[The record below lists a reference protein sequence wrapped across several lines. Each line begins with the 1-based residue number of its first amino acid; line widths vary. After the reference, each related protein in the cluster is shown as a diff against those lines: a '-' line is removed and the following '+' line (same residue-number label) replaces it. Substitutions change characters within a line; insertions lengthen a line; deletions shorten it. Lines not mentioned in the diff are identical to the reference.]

1 MEKIRG
7 IIYACLSAATFGM
20 IPLFANTA
28 MQEGVN
34 NDTILVYRYMI
45 AAIVYGIYL
54 LFRKTDLRIGKK
66 ACVELLWAGV
76 GGDGLTA

>member
-34 NDTILVYRYMI
+34 NDTILVYRYMRPSYT
-45 AAIVYGIYL
+45 AYT
-54 LFRKTDLRIGKK
+54 FCFGKP
-66 ACVELLWAGV
+66 
-76 GGDGLTA
+76 T

>member
-45 AAIVYGIYL
+45 AAH
-54 LFRKTDLRIGKK
+54 RIRHIPS
-66 ACVELLWAGV
+66 VSENRPE
-76 GGDGLTA
+76 DR